1 MTPFEYIT
9 VLISIILGLGI
20 TQIISGI
27 ADLIHNSERVRLYLP
42 HLLLVLL
49 VFFLHVQEW
58 WAIYD
63 LKSHQAW
70 RLPVFLF
77 VSLYPINL
85 FILARILFP
94 TGITDSVIDLKKF
107 YFDNYR
113 KFYFFILLLAAVSA
127 VENVLIHNYPISS
140 QGLQLFLFS
149 ASFIIV
155 VGRYR
160 QEWIHAA
167 LVTILVALMLGSFI
181 VAWNEFLLD

>member
-27 ADLIHNSERVRLYLP
+27 ADLIHNSSRVRIYWP
-42 HLLLVLL
+42 HLLLILL

-63 LKSHQAW
+63 LKTHGAW

-94 TGITDSVIDLKKF
+94 TGITESVIDLKKF
-107 YFDNYR
+107 YYENFR

-127 VENVLIHNYPISS
+127 IENIFVHGFDITT
-140 QGLQLFLFS
+140 QGLQLFLFLS
-149 ASFIIV
+149 SLIIVLKRYQQEWVHFAFVMILVTAMLASFAI
-155 VGRYR
+155 
-160 QEWIHAA
+160 
-167 LVTILVALMLGSFI
+167 
-181 VAWNEFLLD
+181 AWNEFLLQ